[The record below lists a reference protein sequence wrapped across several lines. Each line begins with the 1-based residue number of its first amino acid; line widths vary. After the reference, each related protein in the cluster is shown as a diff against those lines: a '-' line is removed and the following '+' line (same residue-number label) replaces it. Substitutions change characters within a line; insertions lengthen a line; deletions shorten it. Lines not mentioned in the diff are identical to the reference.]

1 MKKKLFA
8 LFSVIAVVALIFAG
22 CGNGNNKSSGGAY
35 ADEIAPGADIAGDV
49 EVSESS
55 VENRKIIETVSYT
68 VQTKDFDSFVS
79 ALQEKISA
87 AGGYTESST
96 VYGKEYNSS
105 DSRRAIIKAR
115 IPQKESA
122 GFSSYIENNSN
133 VTRKEVSTDDIT
145 LKYVDVQ
152 SRISALES
160 EKASLE
166 AMLEKAD
173 TTDSLL
179 KIKNQLT
186 DVIYQL
192 DSYKSQLKTYDNL
205 VDYSTVNITV
215 NEVRRFSA
223 ADNTGVWDRIGE
235 NLSENFASVGAFLVN
250 AFVFIV
256 SALPYIL
263 LISLPGIIVLIIVF
277 ARKKK
282 NKK

>member
-1 MKKKLFA
+1 MKKKVFA
-8 LFSVIAVVALIFAG
+8 LFSVLAVATLIFAG
-22 CGNGNNKSSGGAY
+22 CGSTYDKSGSMPS
-35 ADEIAPGADIAGDV
+35 APDIAVGTDKTGNI

-55 VENRKIIETVSYT
+55 ANNRKIIETVSYYS
-68 VQTKDFDSFVS
+68 QTKDFDSFVS
-79 ALQEKISA
+79 SLQEKILS
-87 AGGYTESST
+87 AGGYIESST
-96 VYGKEYNSS
+96 LYGKEYNSS

-122 GFSSYIENNSN
+122 DFSSYIENNSN
-133 VTRKEVSTDDIT
+133 ITRKEISTDDIT

-160 EKASLE
+160 EKTSLE

-173 TTDSLL
+173 STDSLL
-179 KIKNQLT
+179 KIKSQLT

-192 DSYKSQLKTYDNL
+192 DSYKSQLRTYDNL

-215 NEVRRFSA
+215 SEVRRFS
-223 ADNTGVWDRIGE
+223 DTENTGVWQQIGE
-235 NLSENFASVGAFLVN
+235 NLSENFASVGNFLVN
-250 AFVFIV
+250 AFIFIV

-263 LISLPGIIVLIIVF
+263 LVSVPGIVVLIIIF

-282 NKK
+282 K